1 VVVLG
6 ILWVSVIEQL
16 ADGALYGYL
25 QNVQSYIAPPITAVF
40 LLGIF
45 SSRITN
51 KGALTTLFSGLFIA
65 VIRLSLEVMKGSLD
79 TNSFWFALADMNFLK
94 FSSFFFLYCVA
105 VAILVSLFTPRRA
118 EKDLEGLT
126 FNTITE
132 KQKAENQDSYNWVD
146 IVASL
151 FVIAIVIFVM
161 VYFS

>member
-1 VVVLG
+1 MP
-6 ILWVSVIEQL
+6 VIEQL

-51 KGALTTLFSGLFIA
+51 KGALATLFSGLFIA
-65 VIRLSLEVMKGSLD
+65 VIRLTLEVMKGSLNPD
-79 TNSFWFALADMNFLK
+79 SFWFALADMNFLI

-105 VAILVSLFTPRRA
+105 VAILVSLFTPRRNI
-118 EKDLEGLT
+118 KDLEGLT

-132 KQKAENQDSYNWVD
+132 KQKAENQDSYSWVD

-161 VYFS
+161 IYFS